1 MPLDLPVARTLSA
14 RIRPARILV
23 AWLFAAL
30 VASCATTPGAG
41 PATSAARF
49 APAFASAATLARQDA
64 ALSGQL
70 TDASYGGV
78 YGWDNGEVILDTGTT
93 GRGNLLMLGESY
105 DNAILKLMAS
115 HFDRVY
121 SVDLRSYEQDM
132 GKPFRLAEYL
142 REHRITKVLLIGSTP
157 FFTSDDFMVED

>member
-1 MPLDLPVARTLSA
+1 MQRRLLPRLP
-14 RIRPARILV
+14 R
-23 AWLFAAL
+23 
-30 VASCATTPGAG
+30 G
-41 PATSAARF
+41 
-49 APAFASAATLARQDA
+49 
-64 ALSGQL
+64 GQL